1 MFPCLRVGKF
11 YLLFARIFSAMA
23 DDEWLPAKYQKAE
36 KWSLRKLESHFEA
49 EKKHMVIVKSNIK
62 RLEKN
67 QREHLQRVDGLVSN
81 INEPDEVAAYIADV
95 KEKSTLVELSVL
107 DRQILS
113 TAKEHS
119 DELERLYEIE
129 RVSAYLLNL
138 IKRKSL

>member
-1 MFPCLRVGKF
+1 MFIDWKV
-11 YLLFARIFSAMA
+11 LFALRPQFWTMT

-36 KWSLRKLESHFEA
+36 KWSLRKLESHFVA
-49 EKKHMVIVKSNIK
+49 EKKHMVIIKSNIK
-62 RLEKN
+62 RLEKH

-95 KEKSTLVELSVL
+95 KEKATLVELSVL

>member
-1 MFPCLRVGKF
+1 MFPCLSVGKF
-11 YLLFARIFSAMA
+11 YLPFAPIFATMN
-23 DDEWLPAKYQKAE
+23 DDEWLPAKYQKVE

-62 RLEKN
+62 RLEKK
-67 QREHLQRVDGLVSN
+67 QREHLQRIDGLVSN

-95 KEKSTLVELSVL
+95 KEKSMLVELSVL

-119 DELERLYEIE
+119 DELDRLFELD
-129 RVSAYLLNL
+129 RVSSHLLNL